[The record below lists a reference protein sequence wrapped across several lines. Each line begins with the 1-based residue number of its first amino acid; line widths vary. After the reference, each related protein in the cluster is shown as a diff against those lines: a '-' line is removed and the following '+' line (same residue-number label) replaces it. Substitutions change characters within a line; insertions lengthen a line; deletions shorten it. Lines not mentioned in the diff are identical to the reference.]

1 MSAAEDVIRGTGW
14 FESEGQ
20 AHAKKVAA
28 SIAGLLLRCGLAL
41 ESEGIGP
48 DERGIDSPNVDKLLW
63 AWAAQLR
70 PDIDELE
77 PR

>member
-1 MSAAEDVIRGTGW
+1 MNPSDDIAIDRLPEVSQRA
-14 FESEGQ
+14 
-20 AHAKKVAA
+20 
-28 SIAGLLLRCGLAL
+28 IAGLLLRCGLAL